1 MSKIG
6 MRARGRI
13 PGLCGSNPYHKVL
26 PGNTSC
32 EGCGTRIF
40 RHRDRDLQSIYKA
53 YKELWCQHP
62 HTFVAGYCLDCSLE
76 RENLHRPWSTFLKR
90 YGTGHDGIPICATR
104 WNHPRR

>member
-6 MRARGRI
+6 LRASGKV
-13 PGLCGSNPYHKVL
+13 PGLCGSHPHHLVL

-32 EGCGTRIF
+32 ERCGTRIF
-40 RHRDRDLQSIYKA
+40 RHRDRDLQTIFKA
-53 YKELWCQHP
+53 YKKLWDHP

-76 RENLHRPWSTFLKR
+76 RENLHRPWITFLKR
-90 YGTGHDGIPICATR
+90 YGTGYDGIPICATR